1 MRISNFDPVSVG
13 IFNRQIRNA
22 TLFVLVLFSIL
33 VIRLWFLQ
41 IVKGPIYRAKSEHNR
56 LRLQDI
62 TPVRGMIMDR
72 NGNVLIANRPSYDLF
87 VIPEDVQDRARL
99 LQDLERLAGLDP
111 ESARQKLNASA
122 TVPFRPVCLK
132 KDMSRDMLA
141 IVEMYKYNLPGVVIK
156 VEPGR
161 HYVYGNFAFHLL
173 GYLGE
178 ISEAELDRGQY
189 PDSKSGDM
197 IGKSGVESRWQTS
210 LSGMR
215 GGEQIE
221 VDAEG
226 RKIRTISIRLP
237 GSGSNVCLTLD
248 QHLQMTAENAMI
260 GKKGAIVALDPNT
273 GEVLALVSSPSVDP
287 NLFVCGTNRTIWK
300 EIAQSKDFPL
310 QNRALTGQ
318 YPPAS
323 VFKIIVALAGL
334 EEGRIDPR
342 ETVFCPGYFFLGNHR
357 YRCWKKHGHGRVDLH
372 RALVESCDV
381 YFYRMG
387 KRLGVDRIARYAKKL
402 GLGGKTGFDVGH
414 EKEGLIPTKS
424 WKLKRLGVP
433 WQEGETVS
441 TSIGQSFTLV
451 TPIQMATMISAVF
464 NGGVI
469 YRPQAT
475 KWVGKSEAEK
485 DYEFSPEII
494 RKTGI
499 EQDHLEIVKKAL
511 IGVVNERGGTGSMT
525 RFNDFTVAG
534 KTGTAQVIGL
544 KKDESG
550 KRNYIPVHY
559 KDHAW
564 FVAVAPVENPRIALA
579 ILVEHGGHGGST
591 AAPIAKELIEAYL
604 HRQ

>member
-1 MRISNFDPVSVG
+1 LRISNFDPVSVG

-22 TLFVLVLFSIL
+22 TLFVLVLFSVL

-41 IVKGPIYRAKSEHNR
+41 IVKGPTYRAKSEHNR

-62 TPVRGMIMDR
+62 PPVRGIILDR
-72 NGNVLIANRPSYDLF
+72 NGNVLIGNRPSYDLF
-87 VIPEDVQDRARL
+87 VIPEDVQDRSRL

-111 ESARQKLNASA
+111 ELARQKLNASA

-141 IVEMYKYNLPGVVIK
+141 LVEMYKYNLPGVVIK

-178 ISEAELDRGQY
+178 ISETQLDSGQY
-189 PDSKSGDM
+189 PDSKTGDM
-197 IGKSGVESRWQTS
+197 IGKSGVESKWQTS
-210 LSGMR
+210 ISGMR

-226 RKIRTISIRLP
+226 RKIRTISTRLP
-237 GSGSNVCLTLD
+237 GSGANVCLTID
-248 QHLQMTAENAMI
+248 KDLQLTAENALT
-260 GKKGAIVALDPNT
+260 GKKGAIVALNPNS
-273 GEVLALVSSPSVDP
+273 GEVLALASSPTVDP
-287 NLFVCGTNRTIWK
+287 NLFVGGTNKTIWK

-323 VFKIIVALAGL
+323 VFKIIVAIAGL

-342 ETVFCPGYFFLGNHR
+342 ETVSCPGYYLFGGRR
-357 YRCWKKHGHGRVDLH
+357 YGCWKKHGHGRVDLH

-381 YFYRMG
+381 YFYQMG
-387 KRLGVDRIARYAKKL
+387 KRLGVDRIARYAKML
-402 GLGGKTGFDVGH
+402 GLGGRTGFDVGH
-414 EKEGLIPTKS
+414 EKDGLIPTKN
-424 WKLKRLGVP
+424 WKLKKLGVP
-433 WQEGETVS
+433 WQEGETIS
-441 TSIGQSFTLV
+441 TSIGQSFLLV
-451 TPIQMATMISAVF
+451 TPIQMATMISSVF
-464 NGGVI
+464 NGGIV

-475 KWVGKSEAEK
+475 KWIGGSEADK
-485 DYEFSPEII
+485 DHEFVPEII
-494 RKTGI
+494 RKIDVG
-499 EQDHLEIVKKAL
+499 QDHLEIVKNAL
-511 IGVVNERGGTGSMT
+511 IGVVNERGGTGSMA

-550 KRNYIPVHY
+550 THDYIPVHY

-564 FVAVAPVENPRIALA
+564 FVAVAPVENPKIALA

-604 HRQ
+604 HKE